1 MATIRR
7 TSQPY
12 QYMLAINRV
21 FEEGEGDLQDESG
34 EECKVALPL
43 LCCGGCM
50 SYGSIFFFADSALS
64 RYVSLVDDEKNF
76 LIDGAMQF
84 RKVVATAGTSF
95 TWQGLASVLIF
106 DGI

>member
-12 QYMLAINRV
+12 QYILAINRV

-34 EECKVALPL
+34 EECKQFSHAHYV
-43 LCCGGCM
+43 GCM
-50 SYGSIFFFADSALS
+50 LS
-64 RYVSLVDDEKNF
+64 RIHVIFSNHSLFHHLSLVDDEKVF

-84 RKVVATAGTSF
+84 RKVVASTGTSF
-95 TWQGLASVLIF
+95 TWQGLASVIV
-106 DGI
+106 